1 MFRKSQCCY
10 LCGKLTWLAL
20 GEDHAAL
27 SRRVEQLT
35 ALLRFVKPWRCP
47 MGTLAAQFLTTVA
60 RVRAATNLRA
70 YMRLFNLDVHVR
82 LKVETDTKLETDTE
96 PETDTK
102 LFRDGH
108 ETDTRRTRNLRL
120 GGFRGWLSRMIR
132 QR

>member
-1 MFRKSQCCY
+1 
-10 LCGKLTWLAL
+10 
-20 GEDHAAL
+20 
-27 SRRVEQLT
+27 
-35 ALLRFVKPWRCP
+35 

-108 ETDTRRTRNLRL
+108 ETDTRRTRD
-120 GGFRGWLSRMIR
+120 GHET
-132 QR
+132 